1 MDHIKQIKE
10 IIKEYNTKDDND
22 MKRLM
27 HRLKRYFKSNPDANS
42 IDTKDLNNEIVI
54 NGYVFCKRGSQ
65 QQLIKKYYIP
75 KDSESKP
82 SSPTIQSS
90 NKVENVN
97 NRPVS
102 EEVVK
107 SVESI
112 EASYKALDQEVN
124 EIKQCIKDITK
135 EIMEMMDTLQG
146 LQKAGYGVGNGY
158 ALYLNKSLSG
168 N

>member
-90 NKVENVN
+90 NNDHEPISDRVKMKMNDVEA
-97 NRPVS
+97 RC
-102 EEVVK
+102 
-107 SVESI
+107 
-112 EASYKALDQEVN
+112 KALDEEVI
-124 EIKQCIKDITK
+124 EIRQCIKDMTK
-135 EIMEMMDTLQG
+135 QIIDMLDTIQG

-158 ALYLNKSLSG
+158 ALYLNKSFSG

>member
-10 IIKEYNTKDDND
+10 IIKEYNTKDEND

-27 HRLKRYFKSNPDANS
+27 HRLKRYFKSNSDANS

-90 NKVENVN
+90 NNDHEPISDRVKMKMNDVEA
-97 NRPVS
+97 RC
-102 EEVVK
+102 
-107 SVESI
+107 
-112 EASYKALDQEVN
+112 KALDEEVI
-124 EIKQCIKDITK
+124 EIRQCIKDITK
-135 EIMEMMDTLQG
+135 QIIDMLDTIQG
-146 LQKAGYGVGNGY
+146 LQKASYGVGNGY
-158 ALYLNKSLSG
+158 ALYLNKSFSG

>member
-90 NKVENVN
+90 NNDHEPISDRVKMKMNDVEA
-97 NRPVS
+97 RC
-102 EEVVK
+102 
-107 SVESI
+107 
-112 EASYKALDQEVN
+112 KALDEEVI
-124 EIKQCIKDITK
+124 EIRQCIKDITNK
-135 EIMEMMDTLQG
+135 IMEMLDTIQG

>member
-1 MDHIKQIKE
+1 MNHIKQIKE
-10 IIKEYNTKDDND
+10 IIKEYNTKDEND

-90 NKVENVN
+90 NNDHEPISDRVKMKMNDVEA
-97 NRPVS
+97 RC
-102 EEVVK
+102 
-107 SVESI
+107 
-112 EASYKALDQEVN
+112 KALDEEVI
-124 EIKQCIKDITK
+124 EIRQCIKDITNK
-135 EIMEMMDTLQG
+135 IMEMMDTIQG

-158 ALYLNKSLSG
+158 ALYLNKSFSG